1 MIVLKLFHYLCRQS
15 VVWFTVIFG
24 FPVNLSAAAKNW
36 SGHWKLSLLSC
47 YVFIFKPANHQ
58 KNVYSE
64 NFRLY
69 HTIGLWQSSSYYCLT
84 QRDRSRV
91 GNVLKISCPRPKWA
105 VRALLAVTTA
115 HFYVFSFFLCEFT
128 VEWKGKYF
136 TDCDFKAHC
145 NRLLKQNKYL
155 V

>member
-69 HTIGLWQSSSYYCLT
+69 HTIGLCKAQVIIVWHSETALELATCLKYPVPALSERSEHCWQW
-84 QRDRSRV
+84 
-91 GNVLKISCPRPKWA
+91 PRPIFMCFLFFC
-105 VRALLAVTTA
+105 VSLLWNEKGNTSLTVTLKLTA
-115 HFYVFSFFLCEFT
+115 
-128 VEWKGKYF
+128 
-136 TDCDFKAHC
+136 TDYW
-145 NRLLKQNKYL
+145 NKL
-155 V
+155 SI